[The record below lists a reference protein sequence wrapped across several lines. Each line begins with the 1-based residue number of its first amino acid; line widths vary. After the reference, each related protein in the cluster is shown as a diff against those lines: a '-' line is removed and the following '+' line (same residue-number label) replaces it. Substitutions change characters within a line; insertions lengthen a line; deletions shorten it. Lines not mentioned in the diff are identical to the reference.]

1 MSLMKIE
8 AELREVEAEILNCYD
23 INTGEEMEDPSLLE
37 EHRLVLYNAV
47 MAKRNQYAKII
58 KDGFFKRMHDKIDNK
73 VKALKREKDDLKF
86 REERIQQVL
95 HEHIVKEGKQYDTVI
110 GADGKPELYI
120 TPSYSVTRSVN
131 INEVEGSYLKVKL
144 PTLSYYDIDYIIDKL
159 RNTDDPVAFKIIQE
173 LESNMQK
180 TCNVSDLPEGHKAIR
195 STIRP
200 TIKTT
205 IGKPKHE
212 TKDTIHS

>member
-37 EHRLVLYNAV
+37 ERRLVLYNAV

-95 HEHIVKEGKQYDTVI
+95 HEHIVKEGKQ
-110 GADGKPELYI
+110 
-120 TPSYSVTRSVN
+120 
-131 INEVEGSYLKVKL
+131 
-144 PTLSYYDIDYIIDKL
+144 
-159 RNTDDPVAFKIIQE
+159 
-173 LESNMQK
+173 
-180 TCNVSDLPEGHKAIR
+180 
-195 STIRP
+195 
-200 TIKTT
+200 
-205 IGKPKHE
+205 
-212 TKDTIHS
+212 